1 MKQNLTLTFT
11 SLLSILLMTFHMTQ
25 DTLRAKAG
33 TAEAGGL
40 TFIVVP
46 ILVVWLYGTLPLAER
61 RSGHIIMLVGSLLA
75 LLMVVVHTRGPG
87 DVVSG
92 EFAKSAGAFF
102 FVWTLMALGVTG
114 MFSVILSVRG
124 LWSLRRTTPSMR
136 RPVSVKPFL
145 SFFLPFCLVLH
156 L

>member
-1 MKQNLTLTFT
+1 MKQNLMSTFA

-33 TAEAGGL
+33 TAEAEGL

-46 ILVVWLYGTLPLAER
+46 ILVVWLCGTLLLAER

-114 MFSVILSVRG
+114 MFSVILSVG
-124 LWSLRRTTPSMR
+124 ALWSLRRTTPG
-136 RPVSVKPFL
+136 
-145 SFFLPFCLVLH
+145 
-156 L
+156 

>member
-1 MKQNLTLTFT
+1 MKQNLTLTIT
-11 SLLSILLMTFHMTQ
+11 SLFSVLLMTFHMTQ

-33 TAEAGGL
+33 TAEEGGL
-40 TFIVVP
+40 TFVVVP
-46 ILVVWLYGTLPLAER
+46 ILVVWLYGTLLLAER
-61 RSGHIIMLVGSLLA
+61 PSGHIIMLVGSLLA

-114 MFSVILSVRG
+114 MFSVILSVHG
-124 LWSLRRTTPSMR
+124 LWSLRRTTPG
-136 RPVSVKPFL
+136 
-145 SFFLPFCLVLH
+145 
-156 L
+156 